1 MDIDA
6 FVDAFGRPEKDTA
19 AARDK
24 VPAAAQALLD
34 EGLAGIY
41 GGGALSL
48 ASKREQAAGG
58 LGAWAPY
65 LPDGAELFG
74 SSGLGILFVTEPE
87 GITLVSTQYGNV
99 LGTPVD
105 LEGFLGTTASREA
118 REDLFR
124 EPLFR
129 KWVELNGPLEP
140 SDVLSLTPALALGGE
155 WSLDKLQPAHIKVYL
170 DLTAA
175 LFGPNDIHYS

>member
-6 FVDAFGRPEKDTA
+6 FVDAFGRPEKGTA
-19 AARDK
+19 AARDT
-24 VPAAAQALLD
+24 VPEPARILVD

-48 ASKREQAAGG
+48 ASKREEAAGG
-58 LGAWAPY
+58 LGAWEPY

-105 LEGFLGTTASREA
+105 MEGFLETTASLEA

-129 KWVELNGPLEP
+129 QWVELNGALKPT
-140 SDVLSLTPALALGGE
+140 DVLSVTPALALGGE

-170 DLTAA
+170 DLTAG
-175 LFGPNDIHYS
+175 LFGPNDVHYS